1 MNDGR
6 TTGDDRLF
14 GHPVEIAGTT
24 LYVSTGLVKFIPVNF
39 GKSIPSMRFNRL
51 CFYLFHAF
59 SSFRG
64 SRCVLP
70 ASRFWHLVRQHST
83 SVKDHYEENGNNKN
97 CINKPIDGEESR
109 Y

>member
-64 SRCVLP
+64 STCVLP
-70 ASRFWHLVRQHST
+70 ASRFWHLVLVTPALHKCQGSLPGKWEQQELHQQ
-83 SVKDHYEENGNNKN
+83 
-97 CINKPIDGEESR
+97 
-109 Y
+109 